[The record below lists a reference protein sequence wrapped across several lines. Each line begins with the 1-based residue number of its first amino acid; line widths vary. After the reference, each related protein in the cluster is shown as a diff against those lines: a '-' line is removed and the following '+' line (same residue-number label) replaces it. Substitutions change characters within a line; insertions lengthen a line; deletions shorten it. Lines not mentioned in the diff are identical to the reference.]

1 MRKRFLM
8 IVIVKL
14 CCQPF
19 EKMQLTTYPAC
30 DIMTRKSI
38 PKGGLVMSQ
47 SVSAGAARMRTL
59 DLAYTALFAVLI
71 AVCAWVS
78 IPVPKPLVPFTMQ
91 TFGVF
96 AAMMCLGGR
105 RGLCSVAVYL
115 LLGAVGLPVFSG
127 FRGGLGVLLDT
138 TGGYLLGFVALALV
152 YWFLTARFGDALPV
166 QVAACAAGLAVCYTF
181 GTAWFVFL
189 YASEIRVWDA
199 LCWCVFPFLI
209 PDAVKL
215 SLAVLLSRRVSGMM
229 K

>member
-1 MRKRFLM
+1 
-8 IVIVKL
+8 
-14 CCQPF
+14 
-19 EKMQLTTYPAC
+19 
-30 DIMTRKSI
+30 
-38 PKGGLVMSQ
+38 MSQ
-47 SVSAGAARMRTL
+47 SVSAASARMRTL
-59 DLAYTALFAVLI
+59 DLAYTALFSVLI

-78 IPVPKPLVPFTMQ
+78 IPMPRPLVPFTMQ
-91 TFGVF
+91 TFAVF

-115 LLGAVGLPVFSG
+115 LSGAVGVPVFTG

-152 YWFLTARFGDALPV
+152 YWLLTARFGDAPPV
-166 QVAACAAGLAVCYTF
+166 QIAACAAGLAVCYTF
-181 GTAWFVFL
+181 GTAWFLFL

-209 PDAVKL
+209 PDALKL